1 VVTRAVLLLAWL
13 ALIYETVAIE
23 GQRLPT
29 ITALIHQHRSNGWI
43 VILVLALHGWLY
55 FHLLVEVQAP
65 RLPAPADTPTGGN
78 P

>member
-1 VVTRAVLLLAWL
+1 VLARFLLVLAWG
-13 ALIYETVAIE
+13 ALVYETIAIE
-23 GQRLPT
+23 GHKWPT
-29 ITALIHQHRSNGWI
+29 ITALIHQHRTNGWI
-43 VILVLALHGWLY
+43 VIAVLAIHGWLY